1 MSSELK
7 ILLFTIMLIGIG
19 ITALMFSLRHCDTV
33 EYQDLNGSHFIQVCE
48 GE

>member
-19 ITALMFSLRHCDTV
+19 IIALIFSLGNCETV
-33 EYQDLNGSHFIQVCE
+33 EYQDLNGSHFMQVCE
-48 GE
+48 GK